1 MKQGFLILSHQGLSM
16 VPPLA
21 AELARR
27 GYAVCVLSSTS
38 ARGLVPD
45 WGAQV
50 THAAFADGHALDWAQ
65 VSAHLDALSGR
76 FRLVGCISVWD
87 GYRDLMARANRRLGA
102 CDVAPEAIES
112 LRDKL
117 AMRDTLRRHGLTRK
131 TAQVLTAERFAAL
144 ADRSRHFIKPRT
156 GLASFGTFRADR
168 LAHYDELAA
177 LWRRACDDAAY
188 CGIFGGE
195 PAFIVEDLIRGPEC
209 SFEVSVERGC
219 ITVHAVHEK
228 VDLQSHGRTT
238 LENACTCPP
247 LSLPPEA
254 LASGPEFV
262 ARCLGAFGIDS
273 GVYHIEARHHP
284 EDGWE
289 IIEINPRIGG
299 AYIVD
304 STQLHCGVDLL
315 ARWIDLL
322 TGRIAPPAPNERR
335 HTFFRVFFGEGGR
348 TVRRLS
354 RRDTGQPAL
363 RDKLFV
369 AEGER
374 LPQVER
380 EIFVGQALWDITALS
395 SAERAHFVVASQD
408 HFAIEYHA

>member
-16 VPPLA
+16 VAPLA

-27 GYAVCVLSSTS
+27 GYAACVLSSAS
-38 ARGLVPD
+38 ARGLHPE
-45 WGAQV
+45 WAEQV
-50 THAAFADGHALDWAQ
+50 DHAAFTDDHALSWPQ
-65 VSAHLDALSGR
+65 VDTHLDTLAGQYR
-76 FRLVGCISVWD
+76 MVGCISVWD
-87 GYRDLMARANRRLGA
+87 GYRGLMAQANQRLGA
-102 CDVAPEAIES
+102 CDVPATVIDA

-117 AMRDTLRRHGLTRK
+117 AMRDTLARHGLTKK
-131 TAQVLTAERFAAL
+131 TAQPLTPERFAAL
-144 ADRSRHFIKPRT
+144 EHRAAHFIKPRT

-168 LAHYDELAA
+168 LTHFDELAA
-177 LWRRACDDAAY
+177 LWRLACEDAAY
-188 CGIFGGE
+188 SGIFSGE

-219 ITVHAVHEK
+219 VCVHAVHEK
-228 VDLQSHGRTT
+228 IDLQSHGRTT

-247 LSLPPEA
+247 LSLPPQA
-254 LASGPEFV
+254 AASGHDFI
-262 ARCLGAFGIDS
+262 ARCLAAFGIQS

-304 STQLHCGVDLL
+304 STQLHSGVDLL
-315 ARWIDLL
+315 ARWLDLL
-322 TGRIAPPAPNERR
+322 TGRIAAPAHNERR
-335 HTFFRVFFGEGGR
+335 HTFFRVFFGESGR
-348 TVRRLS
+348 TVRQLS

-369 AEGER
+369 REGER

-380 EIFVGQALWDITALS
+380 EIFIGQALWDITALS
-395 SAERAHFVVASQD
+395 TAERARFVIDSQA